1 MKLITHKRLSVSRNV
16 MKKSYKSLFVN
27 LLVMAL
33 AQNTV
38 FAQNFPPANVNVDSA
53 KMTALSPTVSVS
65 GTVVSQN
72 DSKIAAEIS
81 GRLTSLSAIGA
92 RVKQG
97 DVIALIDDK
106 QLKIQLRQEQA
117 NLLNSKAH
125 LRFLEAEVVRKKQL
139 FKQKLSPETELD
151 KTLSERDIAQGDV
164 AVAQAQLDKTKQNLA
179 YTQLKA
185 PFSGIVTQRIAN
197 LGEYVENGVA
207 IIRLVETANSEG
219 SVFAPIIAFQFLK
232 EAKQLSVESP
242 LGSGY
247 AKIKAMVP
255 VANVR
260 SHLMEVRLDM
270 STFDWPIGLAF
281 KAQVANGPSEMLL
294 AVPRDALVL
303 RRDGASVFRV
313 NTNDKGVTAEKIA
326 VAIGSGMG
334 GLVAVTSLDFNQRIQ
349 AGDLIIIRGAE
360 RLKDGQSV
368 AVKNNNHELIFHR
381 SSTENKAPNKDGNQ

>member
-1 MKLITHKRLSVSRNV
+1 
-16 MKKSYKSLFVN
+16 MKKVYKSLLVN

-33 AQNTV
+33 VQKTV
-38 FAQNFPPANVNVDSA
+38 LAQNFPPANVNVDSA
-53 KMTALSPTVSVS
+53 KMTELSPVVSVS

-81 GRLTSLSAIGA
+81 GRLISLSAIGA
-92 RVKQG
+92 RVMAG
-97 DVIALIDDK
+97 DVIARIDDK
-106 QLKIQLRQEQA
+106 QLKIELREVQA
-117 NLLNSKAH
+117 NVLNSKAH

-139 FKQKLSPETELD
+139 FKQKLSPKTELD
-151 KTLSERDIAQGDV
+151 KVLSERDIAQGDV
-164 AVAQAQLDKTKQNLA
+164 TVAQARLDKTKQNLA

-197 LGEYVENGVA
+197 LGEYVENGSA
-207 IIRLVETANSEG
+207 IIRLVETANSEA
-219 SVFAPIIAFQFLK
+219 SVFAPIVAFQFLK
-232 EAKQLSVESP
+232 EAKQLAVESP

-247 AKIKAMVP
+247 AIIKAIVP

-281 KAQVANGPSEMLL
+281 KAQVANGQSEVLL

-313 NTNDKGVTAEKIA
+313 NKSDEGVTAEKIA
-326 VAIGSGMG
+326 VALGVGMG
-334 GLVAVTSLDFNQRIQ
+334 GFVAVTSTDPNKSIQ

-368 AVKNNNHELIFHR
+368 AIKNNNHELISHY
-381 SSTENKAPNKDGNQ
+381 SSTESKTINKEGNQ

>member
-1 MKLITHKRLSVSRNV
+1 
-16 MKKSYKSLFVN
+16 MKKVYKSLFVN

-33 AQNTV
+33 AQKV
-38 FAQNFPPANVNVDSA
+38 VLAQNFPPANVNVDSA
-53 KMTALSPTVSVS
+53 KMTELSPVVSVS

-81 GRLTSLSAIGA
+81 GRLISLSAIGA
-92 RVKQG
+92 RVMAG
-97 DVIALIDDK
+97 DVIARIDDK
-106 QLKIQLRQEQA
+106 QLKIELREVQA
-117 NLLNSKAH
+117 NVLNTKAH

-164 AVAQAQLDKTKQNLA
+164 IVAQARLDKTKQNLA

-197 LGEYVENGVA
+197 LGEYVENGIA

-219 SVFAPIIAFQFLK
+219 SVFAPIVAFQFLK
-232 EAKQLSVESP
+232 ETKQLAVESP

-247 AKIKAMVP
+247 AMIKAIVP

-313 NTNDKGVTAEKIA
+313 TKNDEGVTAEKIA
-326 VAIGSGMG
+326 VALGAGMG
-334 GLVAVTSLDFNQRIQ
+334 GLVAVTSTDSNKSIQ

-368 AVKNNNHELIFHR
+368 AIKNNNHELISHH
-381 SSTENKAPNKDGNQ
+381 SSTKSKTLDKEGNQE

>member
-1 MKLITHKRLSVSRNV
+1 
-16 MKKSYKSLFVN
+16 MKKVYKSLLVN

-33 AQNTV
+33 VQKTV
-38 FAQNFPPANVNVDSA
+38 LAQNFPPANVNVDSA
-53 KMTALSPTVSVS
+53 KMTELSPVVSVS

-81 GRLTSLSAIGA
+81 GRLISLSAIGA
-92 RVKQG
+92 RVMAG
-97 DVIALIDDK
+97 DVIARIDDK
-106 QLKIQLRQEQA
+106 QLKIELREVQA
-117 NLLNSKAH
+117 NVLNSKAH

-151 KTLSERDIAQGDV
+151 KVLSERDIAQGDV
-164 AVAQAQLDKTKQNLA
+164 TVAQARLDKTKQNLA

-197 LGEYVENGVA
+197 LGEYVENGSA
-207 IIRLVETANSEG
+207 IIRLVETANSEA
-219 SVFAPIIAFQFLK
+219 SVFAPIVAFQFLK
-232 EAKQLSVESP
+232 EAKQLAVESP

-247 AKIKAMVP
+247 AIIKAIVP

-281 KAQVANGPSEMLL
+281 KAQVANGPSEVLL

-313 NTNDKGVTAEKIA
+313 NKSDEGVTAEKIA
-326 VAIGSGMG
+326 VALGVGMG
-334 GLVAVTSLDFNQRIQ
+334 GFVAVTSTDPNKSIQ
-349 AGDLIIIRGAE
+349 ASDLIIIRGAE

-368 AVKNNNHELIFHR
+368 AIKNNNHELISHY
-381 SSTENKAPNKDGNQ
+381 SSTESKTINKEGNQ

>member
-1 MKLITHKRLSVSRNV
+1 
-16 MKKSYKSLFVN
+16 MKKVYKSLLVN

-33 AQNTV
+33 VQKTV
-38 FAQNFPPANVNVDSA
+38 LAQNFPPANVNVDSA
-53 KMTALSPTVSVS
+53 KMTELSPVVSVS

-81 GRLTSLSAIGA
+81 GRLISLSAIGA
-92 RVKQG
+92 RVMAG
-97 DVIALIDDK
+97 DVIARIDDK
-106 QLKIQLRQEQA
+106 QLKIELREVQA
-117 NLLNSKAH
+117 NVLNSKAH

-139 FKQKLSPETELD
+139 FKQKLSPKTELD
-151 KTLSERDIAQGDV
+151 KVLSERDIAQGDV
-164 AVAQAQLDKTKQNLA
+164 TVAQARLDKTKQNLA

-197 LGEYVENGVA
+197 LGEYVENGSA
-207 IIRLVETANSEG
+207 IIRLVETANSEA
-219 SVFAPIIAFQFLK
+219 SVFAPIVAFQFLK
-232 EAKQLSVESP
+232 EAKQLAVESP

-247 AKIKAMVP
+247 AIIKAIVP

-281 KAQVANGPSEMLL
+281 KAQVANGPSEVLL

-313 NTNDKGVTAEKIA
+313 NKSDEGVTAEKIA
-326 VAIGSGMG
+326 VALGVGMG
-334 GLVAVTSLDFNQRIQ
+334 GLVAVTSTDPNKSIQ

-368 AVKNNNHELIFHR
+368 AIKNNNHELISHY
-381 SSTENKAPNKDGNQ
+381 SSTESKTINKEGNQ

>member
-1 MKLITHKRLSVSRNV
+1 
-16 MKKSYKSLFVN
+16 MKKVYKSLLVN

-33 AQNTV
+33 VQKTV
-38 FAQNFPPANVNVDSA
+38 LAQNFPPANVNVDSA
-53 KMTALSPTVSVS
+53 KMTELSPVVSVS

-81 GRLTSLSAIGA
+81 GRLISLSAIGA
-92 RVKQG
+92 RVMAG
-97 DVIALIDDK
+97 DVIARIDDK
-106 QLKIQLRQEQA
+106 QLKIELREVQA
-117 NLLNSKAH
+117 NVLNSKAH

-151 KTLSERDIAQGDV
+151 KVLSERDIAQGDV
-164 AVAQAQLDKTKQNLA
+164 TVAQARLDKTKQNLA

-197 LGEYVENGVA
+197 LGEYVENGSA
-207 IIRLVETANSEG
+207 IIRLVETANSEA
-219 SVFAPIIAFQFLK
+219 SVFAPIVAFQFLK
-232 EAKQLSVESP
+232 EAKQLAVESP

-247 AKIKAMVP
+247 AIIKAIVP

-281 KAQVANGPSEMLL
+281 KAQVANGPSEVLL

-313 NTNDKGVTAEKIA
+313 NKSDEGVTAEKIA
-326 VAIGSGMG
+326 VALGVGMG
-334 GLVAVTSLDFNQRIQ
+334 GFVAVTSTDPNKSIQ

-368 AVKNNNHELIFHR
+368 AIKNNNHELISHY
-381 SSTENKAPNKDGNQ
+381 SSTESKTINKEGNQ